1 MLSNHEWSPPV
12 PSAYLSW
19 FWLRYPEFN
28 MFNPEHIIWFHM
40 NTSLKSTSVWGA
52 SVASGEAYRLA
63 CKAGLRLNEADAS
76 AQKRIAEAEDL
87 FAKLCFRFCLSFRP
101 LSTSLSP
108 TQAEFEDLNFIP
120 RGTLSRLKPHCE
132 ACAAFHISRYVF
144 TIPSPLSTYTN
155 CHEVLD
161 HLPHYKILG
170 SIQILIE
177 CWSEAQASNE

>member
-1 MLSNHEWSPPV
+1 MISYEHFTQKYIRLGCFCGFWWGLSSCLQSRTSTEWSTC
-12 PSAYLSW
+12 LSS
-19 FWLRYPEFN
+19 EK
-28 MFNPEHIIWFHM
+28 E
-40 NTSLKSTSVWGA
+40 
-52 SVASGEAYRLA
+52 
-63 CKAGLRLNEADAS
+63 
-76 AQKRIAEAEDL
+76 IAEAEDL
-87 FAKLCFRFCLSFRP
+87 FAKLCFRFCLSFKP

-177 CWSEAQASNE
+177 CWSEAQASNEWYTVFPLLTRVMQTIWSTKSTNQN